1 MSIPHLHI
9 VTLTVVLDLAFAGF
23 GAAQGDALRT
33 VSRLSP
39 AGPRLVAFLGSE
51 VRNPPSGREARLIA
65 DLPHAAPIL
74 RGFVTDAGNRVPST
88 SDWAPAPFLVPSRP
102 ASLPIFDGPIGRAGT
117 VPSDWSRAP
126 EDPDED
132 EDALDFRL
140 PGLASLMATPDSDGA
155 SLAGPRA
162 SVIDPLLTIDL
173 RPLLQIGLLPRE
185 AGLRARCIDS
195 ADAAP
200 DTRPTFAW

>member
-1 MSIPHLHI
+1 MSIPHFHL

-23 GAAQGDALRT
+23 GAAQGNGLRT

-39 AGPRLVAFLGSE
+39 AGPRLAAFLGSE
-51 VRNPPSGREARLIA
+51 VRNLPSGREARLIA

-74 RGFVTDAGNRVPST
+74 RGFITSPGNGVPSI

-102 ASLPIFDGPIGRAGT
+102 ASLLIDRPIGGGGA
-117 VPSDWSRAP
+117 VPFDWSRA

-132 EDALDFRL
+132 EDALDFGL
-140 PGLASLMATPDSDGA
+140 PGLASLITTPDFDGA
-155 SLAGPRA
+155 SLAGPRG
-162 SVIDPLLTIDL
+162 SVIEPLLTTDL

-185 AGLRARCIDS
+185 AGLRARRIDS
-195 ADAAP
+195 TDAAP